1 MLLPRLEEDVIMKEL
16 LKKVVEGQNLTRAE
30 AAEAMDMMLEG
41 RVSQVLMSSFLT
53 ALRMKGETIEE
64 IVGCTEMMKSK
75 GGSVKLDTDDYIDFV
90 GTGGDG
96 TNTFNVSTTSMFVCA
111 AAGVTVAKHGN
122 RAASSKSGS
131 SDILEALGV
140 NIMLE
145 PKQVEECIKETGMGF
160 MNAQKFHKAMKN
172 VAPVRKEI
180 GIRTIFNMLGPLS
193 NPSGATRQVIGVF
206 SRDKV
211 SVFSRVMSTMG
222 VKRAMV
228 VCGSDGMDEITV
240 TGKTYVNEI
249 KDGKILEYEIDP
261 HDYGIE
267 YAGPEAV
274 MGGDGRQNAEIAKR
288 IFAGE
293 QGPGRDIVVL
303 NSAAGIYIGGKAG
316 SYGEAVEI
324 ARGVIDSGTVEEK
337 VRQLVEVTN
346 RF

>member
-1 MLLPRLEEDVIMKEL
+1 MKEL

-30 AAEAMDMMLEG
+30 AARAMDMMLEG
-41 RVSQVLMSSFLT
+41 QVSEVLTSAFLT
-53 ALRMKGETIEE
+53 ALRMKGETIDE

-75 GGSVKLDTDDYIDFV
+75 GGSVKLDTDEYIDFV

-111 AAGVTVAKHGN
+111 AAGVTIAKHGN
-122 RAASSKSGS
+122 RAASSKSGA

-145 PKQVEECIKETGMGF
+145 PEQVEQCIKETGMGF

-172 VAPVRKEI
+172 VASVRKEI

-206 SRDKV
+206 SREKV
-211 SVFSRVMSTMG
+211 SVFSRVMSAMG

-228 VCGSDGMDEITV
+228 VCGADGMDEITV

-249 KDGKILEYEIDP
+249 RDGEILEYEIDP

-267 YAGPEAV
+267 YAKPEDV
-274 MGGDGRQNAEIAKR
+274 EGGTGAQNAETAKK

-293 QGPGRDIVVL
+293 KGPRRDIVVL

-316 SYGEAVEI
+316 SYKEAVET
-324 ARGVIDSGTVEEK
+324 ARHVIDSGKVMEK
-337 VRQLVEVTN
+337 VNQLVEVTN
-346 RF
+346 RL